1 MHNNIFKSTNTMKKL
16 VQTQTEKMELIQSKR
31 VMPVMKYVHTK

>member
-1 MHNNIFKSTNTMKKL
+1 MVKF

-31 VMPVMKYVHTK
+31 VMPAMKYVHAK